1 MNAYDFLADRFDE
14 IFPVDR
20 DRIGFI
26 ADMLAPGARCVDA
39 GCATGGLAI
48 GLNDRG
54 FEVVGIDLSERMIRL
69 AIAKAGSGRTGLS
82 FRVMDMRRLSE
93 LGAADC
99 VLCFGN
105 TLPHLESRA
114 QARAFFASVRGM
126 LNPGGFFA
134 FQILNFDKILA
145 EGGIRFPLVE
155 TGDFAFRRSYS
166 FRPDGRVDFRIEVED
181 KAAGEI
187 YKDATPLL
195 VLKQV
200 ELIPELRGSGFPSIE
215 AYSDYDRRPSDL
227 SEFAT
232 IYLCRE

>member
-114 QARAFFASVRGM
+114 QARAFFASVRSM
-126 LNPGGFFA
+126 LKAGGFFA
-134 FQILNFDKILA
+134 FQIVNFDKVLA
-145 EGGIRFPLVE
+145 ESGIRFPIVE
-155 TGDFAFRRSYS
+155 TDDFAFRRSYH
-166 FRPDGRVDFRIEVED
+166 FRDDARVDFKIEIED
-181 KAAGEI
+181 KAAGET
-187 YKDATPLL
+187 YENTTPLL
-195 VLKQV
+195 VLGRA
-200 ELIPELRGSGFPSIE
+200 ELLADLRDAGFRSIE